1 MRRMRGNVSGRT
13 IGVAALLALA
23 LLTGI
28 APAARA
34 LCPADGATPF
44 NIGPLSPQTT
54 FPLWVQDSTGL
65 TLEICP
71 GTDPVHCISVPPID
85 GDAFSQQI
93 GFGDEGFWASAEA
106 FVATSGGQAALVS
119 AVEAAFLPTF
129 ADGNQFPFTRLRIRV
144 DVAEA
149 GLYTVTHPWGQIQYN
164 VDAPGPNAI
173 NESFD
178 IQFFPNQVGYVGR
191 IGPVLTWD
199 TYNRATNTLP
209 DAQGGPLVG
218 HIGDLATGPHAVTG
232 SPCGTNF
239 FRIDGPNIG
248 GTDVNFVET
257 NLFTVTGKVYTGVAP
272 APLVVD
278 RTSYARAVDGQG
290 QVDVFAASAPT
301 ATVTVTGG
309 PNLGGPHP
317 LTGDGTGLFF
327 ASVPVGDA
335 GTLPATVT
343 LSAAN
348 PGNSQTDL
356 IRPLPD
362 LVTVT
367 RAEYDR
373 TSRTLTVNAASSDQS
388 TTGAPT
394 LSLVGFGPFPTAD
407 LAGGTIAVGPVAAPP
422 ASVTVLSTAGGQATL
437 PVTVVAG
444 AAPGNTPPVAV
455 NDSANTNED
464 TAVVI
469 AVLANDTDPD
479 SPANTINPAT
489 VAIGGTGPANGTATV
504 NPVTGAVMYTPNLNF
519 NGNDSFTYVVQDTL
533 GAFSNVATVSI
544 TVNPVDDPPNAVN
557 DAASV
562 NVNNSVTISVLANDT
577 DPEGNILPNTVAIV
591 DPPNPNL
598 GTATPQ
604 ANGTVIFAAGGTAG
618 QTAFTYRVQGGL
630 GVSSNLATVT
640 VNVNNPAAEQITIT
654 LAQYRIGGSRWRIT
668 GTTTVPGPGNQMTAV
683 LQRTG
688 QTIGSAAVT
697 AVGAFTIDVRNSP
710 VTPVAGDVV
719 VVTSTFGGTAQQT
732 VSIRN

>member
-1 MRRMRGNVSGRT
+1 M
-13 IGVAALLALA
+13 
-23 LLTGI
+23 
-28 APAARA
+28 
-34 LCPADGATPF
+34 
-44 NIGPLSPQTT
+44 NIGPLNPQTT

-71 GTDPVHCISVPPID
+71 GTDPVNCISVPPIG
-85 GDAFSQQI
+85 GDLFSQQI
-93 GFGDEGFWASAEA
+93 GFGDEGFWASADA
-106 FVATSGGQAALVS
+106 SVTTATGNAILVS

-129 ADGNQFPFTRLRIRV
+129 ADGNQFPFTRLRLRI
-144 DVAEA
+144 DVPQD
-149 GLYTVTHPWGQIQYN
+149 GDYTVTHPWGQIQYTGVTAAN
-164 VDAPGPNAI
+164 GI

-178 IQFFPNQVGYVGR
+178 IQFFPNQVGYLGR
-191 IGPVLTWD
+191 IGPILTWN
-199 TYNRATNTLP
+199 TYPNDPLLDIYGPPFTYGPPFGVGPSDGKP
-209 DAQGGPLVG
+209 DY
-218 HIGDLATGPHAVTG
+218 IGLLATPHAVKG

-239 FRIDGPNIG
+239 FRVDGPNIG
-248 GTDVNFVET
+248 GPGVNFVET
-257 NLFTVTGKVYTGVAP
+257 SLFTVTGKVYTGVAP
-272 APLVVD
+272 APLTVD

-290 QVDVFAASAPT
+290 QVDVFVASAPG
-301 ATVTVTGG
+301 ATVTVSGG

-317 LTGDGTGLFF
+317 LAGDGTGLFF

-343 LSAAN
+343 VSATN
-348 PGNSQTDL
+348 PGNVQTDQ

-367 RAEYDR
+367 LAQYDR
-373 TSRTLTVNAASSDQS
+373 TARTLTVNATSSDQS
-388 TTGAPT
+388 TTPPT
-394 LSLVGFGPFPTAD
+394 LSLVGFGNFPTTD

-422 ASVTVLSTAGGQATL
+422 AAVTVLSTAAGQATL

-504 NPVTGAVMYTPNLNF
+504 NPVTGAVTYTPRLNF

-630 GVSSNLATVT
+630 GVFSNLATVT
-640 VNVNNPAAEQITIT
+640 VNVNNVAAEQITIT
-654 LAQYRIGGSRWRIT
+654 LAQFRRGQSRWRIT
-668 GTTTVPGPGNQMTAV
+668 GTTTVPGPGNQMTAR

-688 QTIGSAAVT
+688 QTIGSAAVS
-697 AVGAFTIDVRNSP
+697 AAGAFTIDVRNSP
-710 VTPVAGDVV
+710 VVPDTGDVV
-719 VVTSTFGGTAQQT
+719 VVTSTFGTQAQQT
-732 VSIRN
+732 VSITN

>member
-1 MRRMRGNVSGRT
+1 MRGDVRSRT

-34 LCPADGATPF
+34 LCPADGATTM
-44 NIGPLSPQTT
+44 NIGPLSPETT

-85 GDAFSQQI
+85 GVPFSQQI

-106 FVATSGGQAALVS
+106 FVGTSGGGQAALVS

-164 VDAPGPNAI
+164 VDTPGPNAI
-173 NESFD
+173 NESLD
-178 IQFFPNQVGYVGR
+178 IQFFPNQVGYLGR

-199 TYNRATNTLP
+199 TFNRAANTLP
-209 DAQGGPLVG
+209 DTAGGALVG
-218 HIGDLATGPHAVTG
+218 HIGDLASPPHAVTG

-239 FRIDGPNIG
+239 FRVDGPNIG
-248 GTDVNFVET
+248 GPGVNFVQT
-257 NLFTVTGKVYTGVAP
+257 DLFTVTGKVYTGVAP
-272 APLVVD
+272 APLFVD
-278 RTSYARAVDGQG
+278 RTSYARTVNG
-290 QVDVFAASAPT
+290 QVDVFAASAPG
-301 ATVTVTGG
+301 ATVTVNGD
-309 PNLGGPHP
+309 PNLGGPHT

-327 ASVPVGDA
+327 ASVPVGD
-335 GTLPATVT
+335 TSILPATVT
-343 LSAAN
+343 VSASN
-348 PGNSQTDL
+348 PGNNNTNL
-356 IRPLPD
+356 IRPLTD

-367 RAEYDR
+367 RAQYDR
-373 TSRTLTVNAASSDQS
+373 TTRTLTVNAISSDQS
-388 TTGAPT
+388 TPPT
-394 LSLVGFGPFPTAD
+394 LSLVGFGPFLTTD
-407 LAGGTIAVGPVAAPP
+407 LAGGTVAFGPVAAPP
-422 ASVTVLSTAGGQATL
+422 ANVIVLSTAGGQAIL
-437 PVTVVAG
+437 PVTVVSG
-444 AAPGNTPPVAV
+444 AAPGNTPPLAA
-455 NDSANTNED
+455 NDPANTNED

-469 AVLANDTDPD
+469 AVLANDSDAN
-479 SPANTINPAT
+479 SPANTIDNTT
-489 VAIGGTGPANGTATV
+489 VTIGGTGPANGTAVV
-504 NPVTGAVMYTPNLNF
+504 NLVTGAVTYTPRLNF

-544 TVNPVDDPPNAVN
+544 TVNPVNDPPTAVN
-557 DAASV
+557 DVASV
-562 NVNNSVTISVLANDT
+562 NINNSVIISVLANDT
-577 DPEGNILPNTVAIV
+577 DPEGNISPSTVTIV
-591 DPPNPNL
+591 TPPAPAL

-604 ANGTVIFAAGGTAG
+604 ANGTVIFAAGGAPGGVAT
-618 QTAFTYRVQGGL
+618 FTYTVADGAGG
-630 GVSSNLATVT
+630 VSNLATVT
-640 VNVNNPAAEQITIT
+640 VNVNNVAAEVVTIT
-654 LAQYRIGGSRWRIT
+654 LAEFRTGQSRWRIT
-668 GTTTVPGPGNQMTAV
+668 GTTTVPGPGNQMTAR

-697 AVGAFTIDVRNSP
+697 AVGAFTISVRPSP
-710 VTPVAGDVV
+710 VVPDIGDVV